1 VQQPK
6 YIDRKRAAAQYHRDL
21 VGVNLAKGLEISQ
34 RQRGEMLTPVEHDE
48 LELTAVLAVYMVM
61 LNVTKV
67 VDDEPAQA
75 RILEKARKMAS
86 DKLGVELETET
97 T

>member
-1 VQQPK
+1 MQQPK

-21 VGVNLAKGLEISQ
+21 VGVNVAKGLEISQ
-34 RQRGEMLTPVEHDE
+34 RQRGELLTPTEHDE
-48 LELTAVLAVYMVM
+48 LELTAVLTVYMVM

-67 VDDEPAQA
+67 VDDEVAQA
-75 RILEKARKMAS
+75 RILERARRLAS
-86 DKLGVELETET
+86 DKLGVELEAET